1 MSEEQKPN
9 YFIHPAAIV
18 DTTDIG
24 ADTKIWAF
32 SHVLKGVSIGKNCNI
47 CDHVFIE
54 QGVSIG
60 NNVTVKC
67 GIYLWEGVTVED
79 DVFLGPN
86 VVFTN
91 DIMPRS
97 KLYKT
102 PEKIVL
108 KKGASIGA
116 NSTILGGITI
126 GEYAMS
132 GIGSVITRDV
142 KPYSLVFGNPAKH
155 KGWVDE
161 RGNKMQK
168 LEDNMWMSPSTL
180 QKYKETP
187 AGLQKIND

>member
-1 MSEEQKPN
+1 MNNKEYYVHPSALVDS
-9 YFIHPAAIV
+9 IH
-18 DTTDIG
+18 IG

-32 SHVLKGVSIGKNCNI
+32 AHVLKGAVIGKNCNI

-54 QGVSIG
+54 QGVKLG
-60 NNVTVKC
+60 DNVTVKC
-67 GIYLWEGVTVED
+67 GIYIWDGVTVED

-91 DIMPRS
+91 DLMPRS
-97 KLYKT
+97 KMYKT
-102 PEKIVL
+102 AEKTVI

-142 KPYSLVFGNPAKH
+142 KSYALVFGNPVKQ

-161 RGNKMQK
+161 LGNK
-168 LEDNMWMSPSTL
+168 LEKVDDKTWISPKTSIKYTETDN
-180 QKYKETP
+180 
-187 AGLQKIND
+187 GLKKNN

>member
-1 MSEEQKPN
+1 MNNKE
-9 YFIHPAAIV
+9 YYIHPSAIV
-18 DTTDIG
+18 DSIHIG

-32 SHVLKGVSIGKNCNI
+32 AHVLKGAVIGKNCNI

-54 QGVSIG
+54 QGVKLG
-60 NNVTVKC
+60 DNVTVKC
-67 GIYLWEGVTVED
+67 GIYIWDGVTVED

-91 DIMPRS
+91 DLMPRS
-97 KLYKT
+97 KMYKT
-102 PEKIVL
+102 AEKTVI

-142 KPYSLVFGNPAKH
+142 KSYALVFGNPVKQ

-161 RGNKMQK
+161 LGNK
-168 LEDNMWMSPSTL
+168 LEKVDDKTWISPKTFI
-180 QKYKETP
+180 KYTET
-187 AGLQKIND
+187 ANGLQKNN